1 MAGGILLAAVA
12 IRVWAAG
19 SDLWLDE
26 VWSLS
31 LAKQL
36 SSSFDVISSLH
47 ETNNHVLNTLWLAFL
62 GDDGFAESAERRDM
76 YPTMW
81 NLLELERVL
90 RRPQRRRAP

>member
-1 MAGGILLAAVA
+1 MADPSGINRFPANWWAMAGGILLAAVA

-62 GDDGFAESAERRDM
+62 GDDASPFAMRRS
-76 YPTMW
+76 
-81 NLLELERVL
+81 L
-90 RRPQRRRAP
+90 